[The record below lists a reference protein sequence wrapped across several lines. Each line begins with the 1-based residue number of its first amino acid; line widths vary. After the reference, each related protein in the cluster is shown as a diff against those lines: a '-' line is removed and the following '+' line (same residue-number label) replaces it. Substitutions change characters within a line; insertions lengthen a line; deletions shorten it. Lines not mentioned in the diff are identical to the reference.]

1 MLKMKSYFAVVASL
15 LWCTFSFADGSNA
28 CVNGKS
34 AAIYSCRGIR
44 LQSRVPLGRF
54 STRPTTASNLWGY
67 VDPNDGREYALLGL
81 SNATAVIDVT
91 IPEKPRIVGTVR
103 AVDSLWREVKAYSVF
118 NEETRRWDGFAYVT
132 TESPQ
137 GLQIINLSALPG
149 RISLVRSDRDI
160 ITAHTLLIS
169 NVDFASGKVIQGLTP
184 YLYASGANRNVL
196 SAKHE
201 PGPGRGLTVFNLRDP
216 KNPRIVGSYNT
227 TYVHDVYVETLTDNR
242 AKQCAKGHTPCEV
255 VFAWTGGDF
264 RIIDFTNKH
273 SPVVLSTL
281 NYPGLGF
288 AHSGWISRNKQWL
301 FNFDE
306 LDEIDN
312 GAATSIRSIRISDLR
327 NPQVRI
333 TWHGNS
339 SSIEH
344 NGFVVGNKL
353 YVSHYTR
360 GLAIFDA
367 INPTR
372 LKQIAFFDTVP
383 ANDDPV
389 FAGAWGVYPYL
400 PSGNILISDMQR
412 GLFVLK
418 EQ

>member
-1 MLKMKSYFAVVASL
+1 MKSYFVFLASL
-15 LWCTFSFADGSNA
+15 LWCAFAFADSGP
-28 CVNGKS
+28 CQNGKS
-34 AAIYSCRGIR
+34 AAIYSCQRIR
-44 LQSRVPLGRF
+44 LQSRVALGRF
-54 STRPTTASNLWGY
+54 SNRPNTASNLWGY
-67 VDPNDGREYALLGL
+67 VDPDDGREYALLGL

-103 AVDSLWREVKAYSVF
+103 ALESLWREVKAYSIF
-118 NEETRRWDGFAYVT
+118 NEKTKRWDGYAYVT

-137 GLQIINLSALPG
+137 GLQIINLSQLPSG
-149 RISLVRSDRDI
+149 ISLVRSDRDI

-169 NVDFASGKVIQGLTP
+169 NVDFVSGKAIQGLTP
-184 YLYASGANRNVL
+184 YLYTAGANRNVL

-201 PGPGRGLTVFNLRDP
+201 PGPGRGLTVFSLKDP
-216 KNPRIVGSYNT
+216 KNLRIVGSYDT
-227 TYVHDVYVETLTDNR
+227 TYVHDVYIETLTDNR
-242 AKQCAKGHTPCEV
+242 AKQCAKGHSPCEV
-255 VFAWTGGDF
+255 VFAWTGSDF

-288 AHSGWISRNKQWL
+288 AHSGWISRTKQWL
-301 FNFDE
+301 FSFDE
-306 LDEIDN
+306 LDELEN
-312 GAATSIRSIRISDLR
+312 AATTSIRSIRISDLR
-327 NPQVRI
+327 NPHARVS
-333 TWHGNS
+333 WHGNTS
-339 SSIEH
+339 AVEH

-360 GLAIFDA
+360 GLAVFDVT
-367 INPTR
+367 NPTR

-383 ANDDPV
+383 ANDDSV
-389 FAGAWGVYPYL
+389 FSGAWGVYPYL
-400 PSGNILISDMQR
+400 PSGNILISDTQR